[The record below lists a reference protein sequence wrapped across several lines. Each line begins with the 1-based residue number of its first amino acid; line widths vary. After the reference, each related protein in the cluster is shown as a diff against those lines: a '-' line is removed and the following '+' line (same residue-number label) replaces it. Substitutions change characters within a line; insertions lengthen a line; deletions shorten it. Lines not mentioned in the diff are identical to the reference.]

1 MPHLRDMLNPRRWR
15 FTMMYWRRMTP
26 WDTGVTP
33 PELRAVAEGPEALPP
48 GRALDIGCGTG
59 TNALYLAQ
67 HGWDVFGV
75 DFASPAIARAE
86 ARLRAARLD
95 AVKRHLPELRVRFT
109 RGDATRLRAVG
120 ATGPYTLIYD
130 IGCLH
135 GIPRE
140 GRSLYAAEI
149 AALAAPGALY
159 LLYAF
164 EPDGSGPIGLSEGE
178 ARDLFGRTF
187 TLEKRERGG
196 DRGGRVSAWM
206 WFCRNE

>member
-1 MPHLRDMLNPRRWR
+1 MPRLRDALNLRRWR
-15 FTMMYWRRMTP
+15 FTLMYWRRMTP

-33 PELRAVAEGPEALPP
+33 PELRAVIEGAEALPP

-67 HGWDVFGV
+67 RGWEVFGV
-75 DFASPAIARAE
+75 DFAGPAIARAK
-86 ARLRAARLD
+86 ARLD
-95 AVKRHLPELRVRFT
+95 KARREAAQRQSPEPRARFS
-109 RGDATRLRAVG
+109 RGDATRLREAG
-120 ATGPYTLIYD
+120 AKGPYTLMYD

-140 GRSLYAAEI
+140 ARPLYANEI

-164 EPDGSGPIGLSEGE
+164 DPADTGPIGMRESE
-178 ARDLFGRTF
+178 ARDLFGRDF
-187 TLEKRERGG
+187 TLVKREQGG
-196 DRGGRVSAWM
+196 DRGGRASAWM
-206 WFCRNE
+206 WFRRAG

>member
-1 MPHLRDMLNPRRWR
+1 MPQLRDLLNPRRWR

-67 HGWDVFGV
+67 HGWEVFGV
-75 DFASPAIARAE
+75 DFASPAIAHAE
-86 ARLRAARLD
+86 AQLRAARLD
-95 AVKRHLPELRVRFT
+95 AEKRHLPALRVRFT

-120 ATGPYTLIYD
+120 AEGLYTLIYD

-135 GIPRE
+135 GIPRDS
-140 GRSLYAAEI
+140 RSLYAAEI
-149 AALAAPGALY
+149 TALAAPGALY

-164 EPDGSGPIGLSEGE
+164 EPDGSGPIGLSEGD
-178 ARDLFGRTF
+178 AHDLFGRNF
-187 TLEKRERGG
+187 ALVKRERGG

-206 WFCRNE
+206 WFRRNG

>member
-1 MPHLRDMLNPRRWR
+1 MLRLRDVLNPRRWR
-15 FTMMYWRRMTP
+15 FTLMYWRRMTP

-33 PELRAVAEGPEALPP
+33 PELRSVVEGPEALPP

-67 HGWDVFGV
+67 QGWEVFGV
-75 DFASPAIARAE
+75 DFAGPAINRAN
-86 ARLRAARLD
+86 ARLSATRREAAQRRLP
-95 AVKRHLPELRVRFT
+95 VPRVRFS
-109 RGDATRLRAVG
+109 RGDATHLREVG
-120 ATGPYTLIYD
+120 AKGPYTLIYD

-140 GRSLYAAEI
+140 YRSLYAAEI
-149 AALAAPGALY
+149 AALAAPRALY

-164 EPDGSGPIGLSEGE
+164 EPAEAGPIGLSESD
-178 ARDLFGRTF
+178 ARELFGRDF
-187 TLEKRERGG
+187 MLVKREVGG

-206 WFCRNE
+206 WFRRAG